1 MANRIQLRRDTTAN
15 WNRVNPILEDG
26 EPGLDITTNQIKYG
40 DGSSTWTELA
50 YAGGGGSVSFD
61 YSTVQEG
68 ISTEGPSDTNVTS
81 ITGDTGTG
89 VSLTSDEWAQL
100 MWTPNTA
107 NVTINQI
114 AGGGNVYN
122 WAYVDDSGFHIE
134 NDTGPDSHEWQFTTT
149 GNLTLPQGGK
159 ISESTYLSAD
169 SIRLKPNGGTSTQ
182 YLEIAPT
189 AVDGNHIHLM
199 AGSGT
204 ELFLGDDF
212 HYVKLANTGGVVI
225 NSNDGSGNTAQW
237 TFGTDGNL
245 TIPGDIKSTTDA
257 SIVVGNASSI
267 TNIVIQALDYE
278 APFWR
283 AFVNANTYPTLGQS
297 IQVGDTF
304 TTAWGTP
311 VTATIQQILDDR
323 VGSSQW
329 VFYVDQDVLT
339 GNTYGGTATFTQ
351 VPATWTFGNTGR
363 LTLPTGG
370 RIITDGSTGTTA
382 HHWHNYPNS
391 TNNWFIRLYEDE
403 GANLKARL
411 GLENLSDITIETTG
425 NIAGLTGDGPNYKW
439 TFGGDGTLTTP
450 GNVTIGSGYGNISQI
465 DTIFAN
471 NYAYAN
477 GVSIL
482 DGVGGSYGN
491 TEVAQYLTNYDGD
504 INFTSSVAIISN
516 VDVITVLDS
525 IRSPAYQFS
534 NGVSILSGLG
544 YGNTEVA
551 TYLASGNL
559 QTAQIH
565 GNLTVGNLTVNGNI
579 TYINTNS
586 YVVTDNI
593 VQFASDNPAD
603 TLDLGFVAH
612 RTVGGTLQHTGLVR
626 DASAGQWKL
635 FSNVAA
641 QPGSTV
647 DFTGVVYDDLQL
659 DKLYADTIHLTGT
672 APSTNLGAAGD
683 LEGDIHVDDNYLYY
697 CTQDWTASSWTVG
710 WGGSTSNTLF
720 LTQGDYPTPQVG
732 WIVDQGGNGP
742 WTIDT
747 ISDTGYGSWQ
757 ITWVGSN
764 FGSPTGGTA
773 SLTNPNPAVI
783 WKTVPLNTF
792 QTGAYGNTQVASYLT
807 TYTGNIGNVKTTAN
821 VVTSG
826 YFLGNGALLTGIVSG
841 SGSNYSNVNV
851 ASYLGNVSTNIKP
864 ATRLTYTLGEHNKE
878 WASAHIQDVYIKSTL
893 QAGDGGIGYSG
904 GNAGEL
910 LKSTGSGI
918 AWQEIKT
925 VNGNSLFGNGDI
937 TISGESTYGN
947 ANVIANLQTLTTD
960 ITTTANVTA
969 SNIIT
974 SGATS
979 GNISGANYISAN
991 AFQVSTGIFWA
1002 NGTAWSSGT
1011 TYSSTG
1017 AGNVTIVGSAINLTA
1032 SGPGAT
1038 SVGSSTAIPVVTT
1051 DAYGRVSTMT
1061 TAAVVAPAGTLSGST
1076 LNATVTASSLTSVGT
1091 LVSLAVTGNVSAANV
1106 AVTNT
1111 VTAANI
1117 VTTGTYGNITGANV
1131 ISANTVTV
1139 TTCVRTQPVTFS
1151 ALPSASGVGAGARAY
1166 ITDGNTSTFGSQ
1178 VSGGGANSVPV
1189 YSNGTNWYVG

>member
-1 MANRIQLRRDTTAN
+1 MANRIQLRRDTQAN
-15 WNRVNPILEDG
+15 WLRVNPILEDG
-26 EPGLDITTNQIKYG
+26 EPGLDITQNKIKYG

-50 YAGGGGSVSFD
+50 YASGSGGSISFD

-68 ISTEGPSDTNVTS
+68 ESGPIDVTS
-81 ITGDTGTG
+81 ITGNPGVG

-107 NVTINQI
+107 NVTIDNI
-114 AGGGNVYN
+114 GTGGSVYN
-122 WAYVDDSGFHIE
+122 WAYVDDSGLNVE
-134 NDTGPDSHEWQFTTT
+134 NDTGTDNYKWKFTTT
-149 GNLTLPQGGK
+149 GNLTLPNGM
-159 ISESTYLSAD
+159 IID
-169 SIRLKPNGGTSTQ
+169 SYGTSGANATVT
-182 YLEIAPT
+182 I
-189 AVDGNHIHLM
+189 G
-199 AGSGT
+199 
-204 ELFLGDDF
+204 GDD
-212 HYVKLANTGGVVI
+212 TWI
-225 NSNDGSGNTAQW
+225 RIDNDGAPPGFYITANATGTAQGW
-237 TFGTDGNL
+237 HFGPDGSLSFPSGNL
-245 TIPGDIKSTTDA
+245 TISNSDYGDAISTTDSMTIGA
-257 SIVVGNASSI
+257 SGDLTLSSVPDVGNLS
-267 TNIVIQALDYE
+267 
-278 APFWR
+278 
-283 AFVNANTYPTLGQS
+283 
-297 IQVGDTF
+297 
-304 TTAWGTP
+304 
-311 VTATIQQILDDR
+311 QINMD
-323 VGSSQW
+323 G
-329 VFYVDQDVLT
+329 
-339 GNTYGGTATFTQ
+339 
-351 VPATWTFGNTGR
+351 FGNIQLRSIYNNATDYRWDFNSDGK
-363 LTLPTGG
+363 LTLPVNG
-370 RIITDGSTGTTA
+370 RIQTVGNTASAMLQWLPTDGNGSTSTAVTVSSTGVVILTDA
-382 HHWHNYPNS
+382 PSN
-391 TNNWFIRLYEDE
+391 
-403 GANLKARL
+403 
-411 GLENLSDITIETTG
+411 ENE
-425 NIAGLTGDGPNYKW
+425 W
-439 TFGGDGTLTTP
+439 VFGTDGTLTTP

-544 YGNTEVA
+544 YGNAEVA

-559 QTAQIH
+559 ETAQIH

-603 TLDLGFVAH
+603 TLDVGFVAH
-612 RTVGGTLQHTGLVR
+612 RTVGSALQHTGLVR
-626 DASAGQWKL
+626 DASTGQWKL

-647 DFTGVVYDDLQL
+647 DFTGVVYDDLVL

-697 CTQDWTASSWTVG
+697 CTTNWTASSWTVG
-710 WGGSTSNTLF
+710 WEGATSNTLF
-720 LTQGDYPTPQVG
+720 ITKGDYPTPQVG
-732 WIVDQGGNGP
+732 WVVSNTSGYGP

-747 ISDTGYGSWQ
+747 VTDNGTNWQ
-757 ITWVGSN
+757 ITWVG
-764 FGSPTGGTA
+764 GSYGQAGGGTA
-773 SLTNPNPAVI
+773 TLTNPNPAVI

-792 QTGAYGNTQVASYLT
+792 QTGAYGNTQVASYLP
-807 TYTGNIGNVKTTAN
+807 TYGGNIGGNISIGGTLRINSANSQPFSTNDALYVVGGLTTGANISAGGRLVACSFATSTNINSGAIQTNGGIGAWGNIYAGQN
-821 VVTSG
+821 VVATGNVSAT
-826 YFLGNGALLTGIVSG
+826 YFIGDGSLLTNIASSG
-841 SGSNYSNVNV
+841 GSTYGDSNV
-851 ASYLGNVSTNIKP
+851 ASYLT
-864 ATRLTYTLGEHNKE
+864 T
-878 WASAHIQDVYIKSTL
+878 
-893 QAGDGGIGYSG
+893 YSG
-904 GNAGEL
+904 NFTAT
-910 LKSTGSGI
+910 SVVVTG
-918 AWQEIKT
+918 
-925 VNGNSLFGNGDI
+925 
-937 TISGESTYGN
+937 
-947 ANVIANLQTLTTD
+947 
-960 ITTTANVTA
+960 NVTA
-969 SNIIT
+969 ANIIT

-991 AFQVSTGIFWA
+991 AVQVSTGIFWA
-1002 NGTAWSSGT
+1002 NGTAWSSGGGT
-1011 TYSSTG
+1011 TYTSTG

-1038 SVGSSTAIPVVTT
+1038 TVGSSTAIPVVTT

-1151 ALPSASGVGAGARAY
+1151 ALPSASGVGAGARAF

-1178 VSGGGANSVPV
+1178 VSGSGANAVPV

>member
-1 MANRIQLRRDTTAN
+1 MANRIQLRRDTQAN
-15 WNRVNPILEDG
+15 WERVNPILEDG
-26 EPGLDITTNQIKYG
+26 EPGLDITQNKIKYG

-50 YAGGGGSVSFD
+50 YASGE
-61 YSTVQEG
+61 STG
-68 ISTEGPSDTNVTS
+68 
-81 ITGDTGTG
+81 GTG
-89 VSLTSDEWAQL
+89 NTLVNGEYVVSLGADGT
-100 MWTPNTA
+100 
-107 NVTINQI
+107 V
-114 AGGGNVYN
+114 
-122 WAYVDDSGFHIE
+122 
-134 NDTGPDSHEWQFTTT
+134 
-149 GNLTLPQGGK
+149 TLPQGGK
-159 ISESTYLSAD
+159 LLESTYFDAD
-169 SIRLKPNGGTSTQ
+169 SIIIKPGSGTSTQ

-339 GNTYGGTATFTQ
+339 GNTYGDTATFTQ
-351 VPATWTFGNTGR
+351 VPATWAFGNTGR

-382 HHWHNYPNS
+382 HHWHNYPDS

-411 GLENLSDITIETTG
+411 GLENLSDITIETTS

-450 GNVTIGSGYGNISQI
+450 GNVTIGTGYGNISQI

-551 TYLASGNL
+551 TYLASGDL
-559 QTAQIH
+559 ETAQIH
-565 GNLTVGNLTVNGNI
+565 GNLTVGNLTVNGSTTTI
-579 TYINTNS
+579 STNS

-593 VQFASDNPAD
+593 VQFADGNPAD
-603 TLDLGFVAH
+603 TLDVGFVAH
-612 RTVGGTLQHTGLVR
+612 RTVGSALQHTGLIR
-626 DASAGQWKL
+626 DASTGQWKL

-647 DFTGVVYDDLQL
+647 DFTGVIYDDLVL

-672 APSTNLGAAGD
+672 APLTNLGAAGD

-851 ASYLGNVSTNIKP
+851 AVYLGNVSTNINP
-864 ATRLTYTLGEHNKE
+864 VPGDIWGLGAENKE
-878 WASAHIQDVYIKSTL
+878 WYSAHIKHVYIKETI
-893 QAGDGGIGYSG
+893 QAYSGGGYSG

-937 TISGESTYGN
+937 TISGGASTYSN
-947 ANVIANLQTLTTD
+947 ANVASYLTTHTGN
-960 ITTTANVTA
+960 ITAGNITATGNITA
-969 SNIIT
+969 ANIIT

-1151 ALPSASGVGAGARAY
+1151 ALPSASGVGAGARAF

-1178 VSGGGANSVPV
+1178 VSGSGANAVPV